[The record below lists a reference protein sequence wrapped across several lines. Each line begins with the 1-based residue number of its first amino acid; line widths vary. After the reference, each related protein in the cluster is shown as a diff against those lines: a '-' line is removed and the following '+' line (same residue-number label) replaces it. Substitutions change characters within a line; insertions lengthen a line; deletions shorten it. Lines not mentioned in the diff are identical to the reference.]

1 MGGKG
6 QGMIVFFKL
15 VLDFFSAI
23 FGKLKLFFFSF
34 SHFVLIRRG
43 FDWFGLIAG

>member
-23 FGKLKLFFFSF
+23 FGKLKLIFFFFFSF
-34 SHFVLIRRG
+34 CANSSWI
-43 FDWFGLIAG
+43 